1 MSKYSNDKSSGKK
14 HQNQQHQGQG
24 SYQQRRPMNP
34 VFADKLRGFRPT
46 HHTNTLPRLTDY
58 DGDGIDHINI
68 YHRPETPLGKIL
80 SPFNESLPFI
90 DRFFGKFKSRQ
101 GLYNYLLS
109 ANGDEAFRTMAASYM
124 RIYAAERANMR
135 PYYPNLKYFMATSLW
150 KQIKNQVE
158 ILELI
163 KDNQLPFDAYYT
175 HNYREDDKVSRI
187 KARPNSVG
195 VWLVSIANVISD
207 AVKKGVEPNFDQFID
222 KVDELK
228 KLEDKIVSD
237 YVAPPEPEQKP
248 ATPKA
253 KKQKFKKPKSE
264 AASMKEFDQE
274 TEKELMQD
282 PDAGQVP
289 ETAVVTAAETIVNM
303 TDATALTNTEGIVA
317 TVTTSEEVAQVS
329 SEAITETIVA
339 DTLSGIEQATREL
352 SAASDSAVSETSG
365 AVGTQPDLSQDSVAQ
380 KPEAVI
386 VEDINKS
393 VFLPN
398 V

>member
-1 MSKYSNDKSSGKK
+1 MSKYNSDKNSGKK
-14 HQNQQHQGQG
+14 HQNREQGQG
-24 SYQQRRPMNP
+24 YFQQRRPFNP
-34 VFADKLRGFRPT
+34 AFSDKLKGFKPNN
-46 HHTNTLPRLTDY
+46 HVNSLPRLTDY

-68 YHRPETPLGKIL
+68 YHRPETPLGRIL

-109 ANGDEAFRTMAASYM
+109 ANGDEAFRTMNANYM

-150 KQIKNQVE
+150 KQIKNQEE

-175 HNYREDDKVSRI
+175 HNYVEDGKVSKI

-195 VWLVSIANVISD
+195 VWLVSIVNVISD
-207 AVKKGVEPNFDQFID
+207 AVKKGVEPNFDRFID
-222 KVDELK
+222 RAEELK

-237 YVAPPEPEQKP
+237 YVAPAEPEQKQ
-248 ATPKA
+248 APKA
-253 KKQKFKKPKSE
+253 KKQKFKKDKTVQELKVDDKVAE
-264 AASMKEFDQE
+264 AIIN
-274 TEKELMQD
+274 
-282 PDAGQVP
+282 V
-289 ETAVVTAAETIVNM
+289 
-303 TDATALTNTEGIVA
+303 TDANALTNTEGLVSG
-317 TVTTSEEVAQVS
+317 VTSPEEVAQIAN
-329 SEAITETIVA
+329 EAITETIVE
-339 DTLSGIEQATREL
+339 DTLNAVSAVAQTDSTVAVDESSDNAQAVQEQA
-352 SAASDSAVSETSG
+352 
-365 AVGTQPDLSQDSVAQ
+365 GTEATQAPTEQ
-380 KPEAVI
+380 KPDAVI